1 MTTPQLS
8 AKQQARLQSAFS
20 SLQTGRDQEARASFE
35 ELIAEIGLD
44 ATGWLAYA
52 HCCFR
57 LEDPDAAINALD
69 RSLDLEPN
77 NLRALLLKAD
87 CLEESG
93 ESRQAMEYYQA
104 CLGLTSGISELP
116 PDVEQG
122 LARARQAVER
132 KNREYRRFLDEKMR
146 QDSIDAEF
154 RRSRFSQSLDLM
166 LGEKEIYYQ
175 EPRRYYY
182 PGLPQIQFYE
192 AEDFDWSAPL
202 MAATDVIREELLAV
216 MNDPGNFAPYLQG
229 DSNHLGQYDPGLLNN
244 RDWGALYLW
253 EHGHLLPQSQQR
265 FPATLEA
272 LAQVP
277 MPVIPAQAP
286 MALFSRLAPRT
297 RIPPHNGVLNTRLI
311 CHLPLI
317 VPENCGA
324 LRVGNEQRPWKEGEL
339 LIFDDSI
346 QHEAWNDSDEE
357 RVVLLFEV
365 WRPELDDEERRL
377 VSWLLAAVKEY
388 YGE

>member
-1 MTTPQLS
+1 
-8 AKQQARLQSAFS
+8 
-20 SLQTGRDQEARASFE
+20 
-35 ELIAEIGLD
+35 
-44 ATGWLAYA
+44 
-52 HCCFR
+52 
-57 LEDPDAAINALD
+57 
-69 RSLDLEPN
+69 
-77 NLRALLLKAD
+77 
-87 CLEESG
+87 
-93 ESRQAMEYYQA
+93 MEYYQA

-116 PDVEQG
+116 ADVEQG

-132 KNREYRRFLDEKMR
+132 KNREYRRFLDEKMK
-146 QDSIDAEF
+146 QDSIHTELKH
-154 RRSRFSQSLDLM
+154 SRFSQSLDLM
-166 LGEKEIYYQ
+166 LGEKEIFYQ

-192 AEDFDWSAPL
+192 AEDFDWTAEL
-202 MAATDVIREELLAV
+202 MAATGIIRQELLSV

-229 DSNHLGQYDPGLLNN
+229 DSNHLGQYDQGLLNN

-253 EHGHLLPQSQQR
+253 EHGQLLAQSQQR

-272 LAQVP
+272 LSRVP

-324 LRVGNEQRPWKEGEL
+324 LRVGNEERSWKEGKL
-339 LIFDDSI
+339 LMFDDSI

-365 WRPELDDEERRL
+365 WRPELDEEERRL